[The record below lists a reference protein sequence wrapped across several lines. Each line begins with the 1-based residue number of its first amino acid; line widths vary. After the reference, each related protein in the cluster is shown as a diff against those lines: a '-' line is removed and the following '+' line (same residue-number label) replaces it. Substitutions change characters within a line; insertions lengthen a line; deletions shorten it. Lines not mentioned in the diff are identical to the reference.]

1 MDISIWW
8 KGKTN
13 PIERKD
19 DLVYVKKRGQY
30 GKNKRGNEF
39 KKIVEAILKSLP
51 EIRKIKSRSFSY
63 PDHNQKFGFD
73 YDIELSNEEHWLIQC
88 QTSLGDI
95 TQKHEWRAMN
105 IQKIIENDKSFVD
118 RISRY
123 YVVFED
129 NAGHGSISMS
139 NRHKA
144 GEIKSVIDGYL
155 PVHDMVET
163 IQEYSYIIEEKEQ
176 GAKNALR
183 GLKKEQYVKQILESE
198 ANFRKYFNEENIPGL
213 EFHLYAKILGKL
225 GIKSDDKVVSI
236 KASDDKKVI
245 GRLKGANGRSAP
257 PKTDVVILI
266 EYEGGIRIGKTLS
279 LKNSSGKRKDI
290 TVFQT
295 SAKHIC
301 SSLGFTN
308 KKLIAAFEH
317 FQECGSKEKLD
328 EKYPDDAKELTNKLK
343 PYMDV
348 FEKCLFSGRGIPCV
362 GDEKYQYADYILL
375 LGKNNSVIY
384 SIDEYI
390 KALHDMDVDRMF
402 GTVFSWTYQ
411 GTRGKS
417 IQWNT
422 SSLIARAEHME
433 SK

>member
-1 MDISIWW
+1 MSKNEDN
-8 KGKTN
+8 T
-13 PIERKD
+13 E
-19 DLVYVKKRGQY
+19 
-30 GKNKRGNEF
+30 KNKRGNEF
-39 KKIVEAILKSLP
+39 KKIVKDILEALP
-51 EIRKIKSRSFSY
+51 EIRKIRSRSFSY

-105 IQKIIENDKSFVD
+105 IQKIIENDKSFID

-163 IQEYSYIIEEKEQ
+163 IQEYGYIIEEKEQ

-183 GLKKEQYVKQILESE
+183 GLKKELYIKQILESK
-198 ANFRKYFNEENIPGL
+198 ANFRKYFTGENIPGL
-213 EFHLYAKILGKL
+213 EFHLYAKIMAKL
-225 GIKSDDKVVSI
+225 GVQPNDKIASV

-245 GRLKGANGRSAP
+245 GRLRGANGRSAP
-257 PKTDVVILI
+257 PKTDVVVLI
-266 EYEGGIRIGKTLS
+266 EYDGGITVGKTLS

-295 SAKHIC
+295 SAKHLC
-301 SSLGFTN
+301 SCLGISN
-308 KKLIAAFEH
+308 KKLVEAFEH

-328 EKYPDDAKELTNKLK
+328 EKYPEDAKELTTKLK
-343 PYMDV
+343 RHMGN

-362 GDEKYQYADYILL
+362 GEEKYQYADYLLL
-375 LGKNNSVIY
+375 LGKNNSDIY
-384 SIDEYI
+384 TIDEYI
-390 KALHDMDVDRMF
+390 QALHDMDVDRMF
-402 GTVFSWTYQ
+402 GTIFSWTYQ
-411 GTRGKS
+411 GERGKF

-422 SSLIARAEHME
+422 NSLIARAEQSG

>member
-1 MDISIWW
+1 MAKNEDN
-8 KGKTN
+8 T
-13 PIERKD
+13 E
-19 DLVYVKKRGQY
+19 
-30 GKNKRGNEF
+30 KNKRGNEF
-39 KKIVEAILKSLP
+39 KKIVKDILKVLP
-51 EIRKIKSRSFSY
+51 EIRNIRSRSFSY

-105 IQKIIENDKSFVD
+105 IQKIIESDKSFVD

-129 NAGHGSISMS
+129 NAGHGSVSLA

-155 PVHDMVET
+155 SVHDMVET

-183 GLKKEQYVKQILESE
+183 GLKKELYVKQILENE
-198 ANFRKYFNEENIPGL
+198 ANFRKYFTGENIPGL
-213 EFHLYAKILGKL
+213 EFHMYTKIMSKF
-225 GIKSDDKVVSI
+225 GIKPDDKVVSV

-257 PKTDVVILI
+257 PKTDVVVFV
-266 EYEGGIRIGKTLS
+266 EYENGVVVGKTLS
-279 LKNSSGKRKDI
+279 LKHSAGKRTDI

-295 SAKHIC
+295 SAKHLC
-301 SSLGFTN
+301 SCIGISN
-308 KKLIAAFEH
+308 KKLLAAFEH
-317 FQECGSKEKLD
+317 FQECGSKDKLD

-343 PYMDV
+343 AHMSV

-362 GDEKYQYADYILL
+362 GEEKYQYADYLLL

-384 SIDEYI
+384 TIDEYI
-390 KALHDMDVDRMF
+390 QALHDMKVDRMF

-411 GTRGKS
+411 GIRGKS

-422 SSLIARAEHME
+422 SSLIARSEQLG

>member
-1 MDISIWW
+1 MSKNEDNI
-8 KGKTN
+8 
-13 PIERKD
+13 RK
-19 DLVYVKKRGQY
+19 KK
-30 GKNKRGNEF
+30 NGNEF
-39 KKIVEAILKSLP
+39 KKIVKNVFEALP
-51 EIRKIKSRSFSY
+51 EIKSIRNRSFSY

-73 YDIELSNEEHWLIQC
+73 YDIELGNEEHWLIQC

-105 IQKIIENDKSFVD
+105 IQNIVESDKSFTD

-129 NAGHGSISMS
+129 NAGHGSISLA

-163 IQEYSYIIEEKEQ
+163 IQEYSYIIEERQQ

-183 GLKKEQYVKQILESE
+183 GLKKELYIKKILENDE
-198 ANFRKYFNEENIPGL
+198 NFRKYFRGENIPGL
-213 EFHLYAKILGKL
+213 DFHLYVKIMSKL
-225 GIKSDDKVVSI
+225 GIKPYDEIVSV

-245 GRLKGANGRSAP
+245 GRLKGANGRSAS
-257 PKTDVVILI
+257 PKTDVVVLVEYKNGFIL
-266 EYEGGIRIGKTLS
+266 GKTIS
-279 LKNSSGKRKDI
+279 LKNSAGKRKDI

-295 SAKHIC
+295 SAMHLC
-301 SSLGFTN
+301 LCLGISN
-308 KKLIAAFEH
+308 KKLITAFEH

-343 PYMDV
+343 SYMDA

-362 GDEKYQYADYILL
+362 GEEKYQYADYLLL

-384 SIDEYI
+384 TIDEYI
-390 KALHDMDVDRMF
+390 QALHDMNIDRMF

-422 SSLIARAEHME
+422 SSLIARSEQLGI
-433 SK
+433 K